1 MTIGLCVQ
9 YHTGYLIAQT
19 PFWCPFYEAELP
31 PESVS
36 SSTLRRVWTYSHYG
50 CRLSC
55 PPRIL
60 PWGECEPMATMA
72 AGLHHSWGWA
82 VPRVGVKFHLEGS
95 VKLWPLQLHAYAIA
109 VPGVSVQFHLE
120 GSVKPWPLWLQAC
133 ATAEAELSPESVSSS
148 TSRGVEAPGHL
159 GCRLVP

>member
-1 MTIGLCVQ
+1 MCSVSHWLPYRPDTFLMPILWGWAAPRVSVKFHLEESVNLQ
-9 YHTGYLIAQT
+9 PLWLQ
-19 PFWCPFYEAELP
+19 AEL
-31 PESVS
+31 
-36 SSTLRRVWTYSHYG
+36 
-50 CRLSC
+50 

-133 ATAEAELSPESVSSS
+133 ATAEAELSPESMSSS